1 MFHRKELVSSSAL
14 VLLGL
19 GYLIYGLKY
28 PLDDLAAP
36 GPGVFPL
43 IIGAIFLIL
52 AAGQWVKAARKWRR
66 RAEDGGSGAVPS
78 VSRGPLFRE
87 GSKATPFLLVAVFVV
102 YLASMPSAGFFLSSF
117 LFVVACCRLMGS
129 RDWIKPAALS
139 FGIGLFCY
147 LLFVSWLK
155 ISFPRGLFM

>member
-1 MFHRKELVSSSAL
+1 MFHRKELVSSSVL
-14 VLLGL
+14 VLLGI
-19 GYLIYGLKY
+19 GYLAYGMKY
-28 PLDDLAAP
+28 SLDDLAAP

-52 AAGQWVKAARKWRR
+52 AAGQWVKAVRKWRR
-66 RAEDGGSGAVPS
+66 RGDENAPVSPSTPWRALFWVSG
-78 VSRGPLFRE
+78 
-87 GSKATPFLLVAVFVV
+87 KATPFLLVAVFVV
-102 YLASMPSAGFFLSSF
+102 YLTSMPYAGFFASSF

-155 ISFPRGLFM
+155 ISFPRGFFM